1 LQFKARNHISKNPFQ
16 KRSGGMAQGVGPEFK
31 LQYHKTNKKQNKQTH
46 ACGRAQ
52 CPIIPATREAKAG
65 EAHVHLAM

>member
-1 LQFKARNHISKNPFQ
+1 
-16 KRSGGMAQGVGPEFK
+16 MAQGVGPEFK